1 MHLVLNKRLV
11 RERLLAF
18 ISKPNASPR
27 FVFGNQKSGTSAVA
41 GLIAAAAGL
50 PLITDFAGA
59 QEPFIGELIR
69 GEIPIATYVKRNA
82 WAFSA
87 PIVKEP
93 SLTFVAP
100 ALMDHFASR
109 RAVMVVRDPWHN
121 IRSILERVD
130 VRGDLDQVTPG
141 KRRINRT
148 WVSILAGS
156 DLGLPPQHYIDVL
169 AKRWTKAADIAGA
182 LKDRLAVIRYED
194 FSRDKCGTIER
205 LAAELSL
212 PVTEDISAIVD
223 RQFQPRGRGTD
234 PREFFGENYARIT
247 AICGAKAAQFD
258 YAAA

>member
-18 ISKPNASPR
+18 VSKPNASVR
-27 FVFGNQKSGTSAVA
+27 FVFGNQKSGTSAIA

-69 GEIPIATYVKRNA
+69 GEIPVAAYVKRNA

-130 VRGDLDQVTPG
+130 VRGDLDKIVPG

-169 AKRWTKAADIAGA
+169 AKRWLRATEIADI
-182 LKDRLAVIRYED
+182 LKNRLTIVRYED
-194 FSRDKCGTIER
+194 FSRDKRGTVEH
-205 LAAELSL
+205 LAGDLSF

-223 RQFQPRGRGTD
+223 RQFQPRGRGAD
-234 PREFFGENYARIT
+234 PKAFFGENYARIT
-247 AICGAKAAQFD
+247 AICGAKAKE
-258 YAAA
+258 YGYTP